1 MGVNLMVRRL
11 STGTDLKIFLLDI
24 AKAELGADLVKTYE
38 LLIEQSTGTPGAE
51 PWSVLAGSY
60 TFDLSAED
68 LALLARMAAV
78 ARHAGAPFLGAASPR
93 VLGCESLAET
103 PEPRNWKPHAD
114 VEGEAAW
121 LALR

>member
-1 MGVNLMVRRL
+1 
-11 STGTDLKIFLLDI
+11 
-24 AKAELGADLVKTYE
+24 
-38 LLIEQSTGTPGAE
+38 PGAE

-78 ARHAGAPFLGAASPR
+78 ARHAGAPFLVAASPR
-93 VLGCESLAET
+93 VMGCESLAET

-114 VEGEAAW
+114 VDGEAAW
-121 LALR
+121 LALRRLPQANWLGLALPRILLRLPYGKQT